1 MAEEILGLRRL
12 SIALEVKRHGQGP
25 DLSDAQ
31 FYTLE
36 LLHRHGLL
44 TVGQLQRRIGVLPA
58 QMSRILRSLE
68 RGGEEPLVR
77 CAINPTDKRK
87 VDVELTDAGRD
98 AHDRYRRTK
107 LAHMT
112 SVLGQL
118 PRDELETF
126 FRILR
131 SIKDLLT
138 KSRLQ
143 RDQTTDS

>member
-1 MAEEILGLRRL
+1 MAEEILDLRRL
-12 SIALEVKRHGQGP
+12 GIALEAKSRGEAP

-31 FYTLE
+31 FYSLE

-68 RGGEEPLVR
+68 RGGEEPLIQ

-87 VDVELTDAGRD
+87 VDVQLTDAGRD
-98 AHDRYRRTK
+98 AHDHYRRTK
-107 LAHMT
+107 LAHMA

-126 FRILR
+126 FSILR

-143 RDQTTDS
+143 RDETIDS